1 MKLLPRH
8 ILSLTALAIAACQ
21 PLTGN
26 DDKDGGTSSTNDGGG
41 STNDDGGGGSGGGG
55 GGGGGADFLNKAFH
69 KVVLP
74 DETERVTGVYCSAP
88 GKCAVTTGRPAN
100 AGHLYATDGKT
111 ILGAALLTG
120 NEAYAQKAAPTV
132 GLQGGTAF
140 MGFARAGDRVL
151 LVHSS
156 VEAIYTSALATG
168 DVTQA
173 ASWSTSAIG
182 VPSAG
187 GFGLNKQYGFGSDG
201 KRSLMIAHY
210 RVWETTDVP
219 GPAAGWT
226 EIWAPGGSPEIPT
239 GHRARRDAERRQGNT
254 TLCNTDPGAT
264 AELNQHI
271 YTAPDL
277 GLIVMPADAASGRGD
292 DKPGVCI
299 SVDGGK
305 EFRHVEFPGRAGEDG
320 PYGVECTSKDHC
332 VAYAGKD
339 LGSNDA
345 AIWYTDDASKGATS
359 TWTKA
364 TTPAL
369 ADYTTF
375 RHVAFADDGKHGYI
389 TGWPRDPK
397 PLLFQTTDGGKTWTD
412 ATAKIR
418 ALAPDVR
425 LHMVYITGGTA
436 FVGGD
441 KTLLATD

>member
-1 MKLLPRH
+1 MRN
-8 ILSLTALAIAACQ
+8 LTVRIFALCALVAACQ
-21 PLTGN
+21 PITANDGKGGGASDGGNSGN
-26 DDKDGGTSSTNDGGG
+26 D
-41 STNDDGGGGSGGGG
+41 GGGG
-55 GGGGGADFLNKAFH
+55 GGGGGVGGGGGGAGGDIHEKAFR
-69 KVVLP
+69 KIALT

-88 GKCAVTTGRPAN
+88 GKCVVATGRPAN
-100 AGHLYATDGKT
+100 AGHLYATDGKA
-111 ILGAALLTG
+111 IVGAPLLTG
-120 NEAYAQKAAPTV
+120 TEAYAQKADPGL

-140 MGFARAGDRVL
+140 MGLSKVGDRVIIN
-151 LVHSS
+151 HSAG
-156 VEAIYTSALATG
+156 EAIFTSATG

-173 ASWSTSAIG
+173 ASWTTTAIG
-182 VPSAG
+182 ADD
-187 GFGLNKQYGFGSDG
+187 FGLNKQYGFGYDG
-201 KRSLMIAHY
+201 KRWLMISQN
-210 RVWETTDVP
+210 RIWESTDTP
-219 GPAAGWT
+219 GSSAGWS
-226 EIWAPGGSPEIPT
+226 EIWAPGGNPEIPT
-239 GHRARRDAERRQGNT
+239 GHRARRDAERKEGNN

-264 AELNQHI
+264 AELNQLI

-277 GLIVMPADAASGRGD
+277 SLIVMPADAASGRGD

-345 AIWYTDDASKGATS
+345 AIWETDDASKGATS

-364 TTPAL
+364 TTPKL

-375 RHVAFADDGKHGYI
+375 RHVAFAADGKHGWI

-397 PLLFQTTDGGKTWTD
+397 PLLFQTSDGGKTWTD

-418 ALAPDVR
+418 ELAPDVR
-425 LHMVYITGGTA
+425 LHTVYVYGSTT